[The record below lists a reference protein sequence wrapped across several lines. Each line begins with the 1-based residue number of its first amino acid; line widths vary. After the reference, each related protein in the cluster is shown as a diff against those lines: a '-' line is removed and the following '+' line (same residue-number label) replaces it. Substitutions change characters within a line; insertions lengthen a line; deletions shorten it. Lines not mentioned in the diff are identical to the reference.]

1 MSPVPSETLLM
12 LASLLLGAAPLEE
25 AKAMRAAGVR
35 VPAWVPF
42 AVLTG
47 FGIAS
52 VIFDLSNPELIAAAF
67 GQV

>member
-25 AKAMRAAGVR
+25 AKAMRASSAS
-35 VPAWVPF
+35 VPPWVPF
-42 AVLTG
+42 AVMAG

-67 GQV
+67 GRV